1 MLKLSILDKLYKLF
15 DGFMLLSTEYL
26 LGVTFL
32 PTLLSLRI
40 LSSLS
45 EILELLLDRFWYE
58 FLIDSNICRYFELFL
73 HNFENENAYCHIS
86 LGLTKLFLLF
96 LFSLLFKY
104 KALTSLSNSAKYQIN
119 HKSMYT
125 INSLLWLFSLM
136 PNLLSNIL
144 A

>member
-1 MLKLSILDKLYKLF
+1 M
-15 DGFMLLSTEYL
+15 
-26 LGVTFL
+26 VT
-32 PTLLSLRI
+32 T
-40 LSSLS
+40 
-45 EILELLLDRFWYE
+45 
-58 FLIDSNICRYFELFL
+58 
-73 HNFENENAYCHIS
+73 YCHFS

-119 HKSMYT
+119 FKSMHT

-144 A
+144 AQLDTLLADLFIYLKSIKMLLFQYLHFRLISFLSLFCNFLDFDSILHGFLFELRKRQLRRPIKLTLFDKI

>member
-119 HKSMYT
+119 C
-125 INSLLWLFSLM
+125 W
-136 PNLLSNIL
+136 
-144 A
+144 

>member
-15 DGFMLLSTEYL
+15 DGFILLSTEYL

-73 HNFENENAYCHIS
+73 HNFKNENAYCHIS

-119 HKSMYT
+119 FKSMHT